1 VSHFLRV
8 DLMSIRNIFETGLKG
23 KTILDFHST
32 VLTRKC
38 HPMMHACIH
47 ALLSYYCQSFV
58 LYCIV
63 LYCIVVLDKDALID
77 WSRLFFQKAGEKYPD
92 VIADKVV
99 MSFAC
104 GRSVPDS
111 LVDDKY
117 RNPHGQL
124 LAPCLTSYHNI
135 VLKLILFLCTE
146 AHSIRTDDW
155 ERMPS
160 IP

>member
-1 VSHFLRV
+1 V
-8 DLMSIRNIFETGLKG
+8 
-23 KTILDFHST
+23 
-32 VLTRKC
+32 
-38 HPMMHACIH
+38 A
-47 ALLSYYCQSFV
+47 
-58 LYCIV
+58 
-63 LYCIVVLDKDALID
+63 LDKDALID

-135 VLKLILFLCTE
+135 VLKLVLFLCTE
-146 AHSIRTDDW
+146 AHSIRTDAW